1 MMLKMILIMDLEI
14 MEMASLPDAL
24 VAIPILMLSIG
35 AVTLVI
41 FGLLSI
47 LEKIAKD
54 QNKY

>member
-1 MMLKMILIMDLEI
+1 MILITDLEI

-54 QNKY
+54 QNEY

>member
-54 QNKY
+54 QN